1 MYSDYNEIFQ
11 SKTEIYF
18 KRYFKTYCKNFQ
30 KPLLKIH
37 WSKQNH
43 NWNDNFELNND
54 STWYQNFEME
64 FKQKLEGILVLSALN
79 AWDLNS
85 KNK

>member
-18 KRYFKTYCKNFQ
+18 KRYFKTYFKNFQ

-54 STWYQNFEME
+54 STSYQNFKME